1 MTPKFTLAE
10 ILESGNNLFKNKNAV
25 KPNYALGSIDNILH
39 RDAEIR
45 TFFEYLKDIFYGVS
59 PSNVF
64 LYGKPGLG
72 KTALTTL
79 ILDEII
85 REAENRGIDLCV
97 ININCDEIRTEHA
110 IIQRITR
117 ELPLPAGEKRRVIG
131 NSIAKHNTYFKELV
145 DSYPGI
151 IIIVFDELDKA
162 VNPDMINRIIRTQS
176 KASGQ
181 FPTVIGITNDLELK
195 DRFSP
200 HLKSVLCENGLII
213 NPYNALQ
220 LTDILRARAEIAFK
234 PDVVPQ
240 DVISLCAAY
249 AAQEYG
255 DVRRAIDLLR
265 VSGEIAESKKHSVI
279 EEEDVRAAHDKL
291 ELDKIIEVVKT
302 LPTQS
307 KTALLACIY
316 VDDIPKE
323 NDTNNI
329 YTVYKAICQDVG
341 IDILT
346 QRRMNDLLS
355 ELNQLGI
362 IEESKLFKGRYGRKK
377 VITKISSKELVLKTL
392 YQDFHLSDIAGIPKR
407 NYLINLQ

>member
-10 ILESGNNLFKNKNAV
+10 ILESGNNLFKNKNVV

-39 RDAEIR
+39 RDTEIR
-45 TFFEYLKDIFYGVS
+45 TYFEYLKDIFSGVS

-64 LYGKPGLG
+64 VYGKPGLG

-79 ILDEII
+79 IFNEII
-85 REAENRGIDLCV
+85 KEAENRGIDLCV
-97 ININCDEIRTEHA
+97 INVNCDEIRTEHA
-110 IIQRITR
+110 IIQRITQ

-213 NPYNALQ
+213 NPYNAYQ
-220 LTDILRARAEIAFK
+220 LADILRARADTAFK
-234 PDVVPQ
+234 PGVSPDI
-240 DVISLCAAY
+240 VIQLCAAY

-265 VSGEIAESKKHSVI
+265 VSGEIAESKKRSNI

-291 ELDKIIEVVKT
+291 EMDRIIEVVKT

-307 KTALLACIY
+307 KSSLLACIY
-316 VDDIPKE
+316 MDDTPKE
-323 NDTNNI
+323 SNTNNI
-329 YTVYKAICQDVG
+329 YSVYKAICSDIG
-341 IDILT
+341 MDILT

-377 VITKISSKELVLKTL
+377 VVAKIASKDLVKRALFE
-392 YQDFHLSDIAGIPKR
+392 DFTLSDIADVPAR
-407 NYLINLQ
+407 NYLMNLQ

>member
-10 ILESGNNLFKNKNAV
+10 ILESSNNLFKNKNAV

-45 TFFEYLKDIFYGVS
+45 TYFEYLKDIFYGVS

-64 LYGKPGLG
+64 VYGKPGLG

-79 ILDEII
+79 IFEEIK
-85 REAENRGIDLCV
+85 REAEVRGIELCI
-97 ININCDEIRTEHA
+97 ININCDELRTEHS
-110 IIQRITR
+110 ILQRLVR
-117 ELPLPAGEKRRVIG
+117 EIPSDEPRRVIG
-131 NSIAKHNTYFKELV
+131 NSTSKHSEYLKYLINHY
-145 DSYPGI
+145 SGI
-151 IIIVFDELDKA
+151 IIIILDELDKA
-162 VNPDMINRIIRTQS
+162 VNPEMINKIIRTES
-176 KASGQ
+176 EASGQ
-181 FPTVIGITNDLELK
+181 FPTIVGITNDLGLR
-195 DRFSP
+195 DRFPP
-200 HLKSVLCENGLII
+200 HLKSVLCENVLII

-249 AAQEYG
+249 AAQEHG

-291 ELDKIIEVVKT
+291 EMDRIIEVVKT

-307 KTALLACIY
+307 KSTLLACIY
-316 VDDIPKE
+316 MDDTPKE
-323 NDTNNI
+323 SNTNNI
-329 YTVYKAICQDVG
+329 YSVYKAICSDIG
-341 IDILT
+341 MDILT

-377 VITKISSKELVLKTL
+377 VVAKIASKDLVKRALFE
-392 YQDFHLSDIAGIPKR
+392 DFTLSDIADVPAR
-407 NYLINLQ
+407 NYLMNLQ